1 MIIVLKYLFLFTAI
15 VYTFCNVVNA
25 FRGNKVHAAQ
35 LFLMAL
41 GIIGYL
47 IMTVELGY

>member
-15 VYTFCNVVNA
+15 IYAFANIVNA
-25 FRGNKVHAAQ
+25 FRGNKVFGSQ
-35 LFLMAL
+35 LVLMAL
-41 GIIGYL
+41 GIVGYL